1 MNISKLEFRNISN
14 LNVLNILYPGR
25 FLFIMSRLRD
35 NVERW
40 LIHENYQSTDIK
52 SKDSNFK
59 IIIKNTDGL
68 GNDTEVF
75 EPKNQENILVIGIKI
90 ALKTKQLIRFRELNE
105 TEQENL
111 KRKIDDFCYSIKA
124 IHKFLDE
131 DGKRM
136 VGVYI
141 VLDKQEQLNQQFFF
155 KILQEITEMSEKTNR
170 FLIKGF

>member
-1 MNISKLEFRNISN
+1 
-14 LNVLNILYPGR
+14 
-25 FLFIMSRLRD
+25 MSRLRD

-40 LIHENYQSTDIK
+40 LIHENYQFSNIK
-52 SKDSNFK
+52 SEDSDFK
-59 IIIKNTDGL
+59 ILIKNTDGL

-105 TEQENL
+105 TEQL
-111 KRKIDDFCYSIKA
+111 QFKKKLDDFCYSIKA

-131 DGKRM
+131 NGKKM
-136 VGVYI
+136 VGIYI
-141 VLDKQEQLNQQFFF
+141 VLDKQEQLNQPFFT
-155 KILQEITEMSEKTNR
+155 KTLQEITEMSEKTNR

>member
-1 MNISKLEFRNISN
+1 M
-14 LNVLNILYPGR
+14 LNILYSDR
-25 FLFIMSRLRD
+25 FMFIMSRLRD

-40 LIHENYQSTDIK
+40 LIHENYQFADIK
-52 SKDSNFK
+52 SEDSNFK

-75 EPKNQENILVIGIKI
+75 EPKNQENTLVIGIKI

-111 KRKIDDFCYSIKA
+111 KSKIDDFCYSIKA

-131 DGKRM
+131 DGKKM

-141 VLDKQEQLNQQFFF
+141 VLDKQEQLNQEFFF